1 MTYLFSTV
9 LWYKH
14 LSYKSLYTPRSIFE
28 LSLLFYLYIAGTT
41 AASSP
46 SPFTTHIIRWL
57 RVTINLAYLF
67 LCTVLEMLEQSAIH
81 INFRICWVPKK
92 SSRILT
98 RISLTLHVY
107 LERINNFIR
116 LNNTNSAHSICSHLL
131 KSYVLFYFST
141 KGNKKIMFLKII
153 PYLKEYFFELIKKY
167 RNIQILFILLNFCY
181 YSQYV
186 HSIELST

>member
-1 MTYLFSTV
+1 MICLFSTV
-9 LWYKH
+9 SWYKH
-14 LSYKSLYTPRSIFE
+14 LSHKSLYIPRSIFE

-41 AASSP
+41 AAASP
-46 SPFTTHIIRWL
+46 SLFITYLILWL

-67 LCTVLEMLEQSAIH
+67 LCTVLEMLELSAIH
-81 INFRICWVPKK
+81 INFRICWVPQK

-116 LNNTNSAHSICSHLL
+116 LNNTNSAHSISPHLL

-141 KGNKKIMFLKII
+141 KGNKKTMFVKII
-153 PYLKEYFFELIKKY
+153 PYF
-167 RNIQILFILLNFCY
+167 Y
-181 YSQYV
+181 YNNN
-186 HSIELST
+186 LSKRSTFLSW